1 MNFENRG
8 TVTTLQMRQNICRL
22 SFNFVV
28 PLLKNQKRKNHV
40 DIIKKL
46 PDNIANQ
53 IAAGEVIQ
61 RPASA
66 VKELLEN
73 AIDAGATQIH
83 LVIQDAGK
91 ALVQVIDNGKGMSET
106 DAILSLQR
114 HATSKIKKIEDLFE
128 IKTMGFRGEALA
140 SIAAVAEVEIKTRQG
155 DQELGI
161 LIEAAHSAI
170 QKQEPCAAPV
180 GTSFSM
186 KNLFFNVPAR
196 RNFLKSNAAEL
207 RHIIEEFTRVALA
220 FPEIFFSLTSNGQE
234 MFHLDQGPLKARIVQ
249 LLGSNLKSQLVSV
262 NDETDYINIHGFIG
276 KPEVSKKTRGDQ
288 YFFVNNRFIKS
299 AYLNH
304 AVAGAFSELIPKDNY
319 PLYVLFIDIDPNQ
332 VDINVHPTKQEI
344 KFEDEKIIYAFV
356 RAAIKHSLVQSSVAP
371 SLDFSLNP
379 EIQQLDAINKPFN
392 DQEKQAA
399 SAGNLYKTFTQKN
412 QAHFIDGSDKGNLK
426 NWQDF
431 YKPAGEA
438 GNISP
443 DPLGGSGASAAD
455 RAGEAKRIA
464 DFLRTPDN
472 FQPGFTAPTDRHD
485 PDKLNQDE
493 SDSSDN
499 GLSGLRLNLNPTT
512 GGYQLPEDPDGY
524 STLPTDL
531 PQNPKDYLN
540 KGYAPAK
547 ETDKQTDAQNDS
559 NTLNEGAV
567 GDAGLD
573 YLAMAGAGADLVL
586 GLGLGGGNTGG
597 RKQVQVQEGAL
608 FLQIQHTY
616 IIAPTIRGYV
626 LVHQQ
631 LAHERILYEQFSRKL
646 HKSSGAA
653 QRLLIPSDLHISPS
667 DGILLEEL
675 SDTIQSLGYYIEK
688 DQNGHYAV
696 TAVPADMPT
705 GGEGRAIELL
715 LEQFKHFNSEFRFSK
730 KEKVIRCMARQQ
742 AVKAGKMLTQSE
754 MARLVTDLFNCDI
767 SALTA
772 SGDSPTYIEFK
783 EDYLDG
789 LFGLGKK

>member
-1 MNFENRG
+1 M
-8 TVTTLQMRQNICRL
+8 
-22 SFNFVV
+22 
-28 PLLKNQKRKNHV
+28 
-40 DIIKKL
+40 

-66 VKELLEN
+66 VKELMEN

-91 ALVQVIDNGKGMSET
+91 ALVQVIDNGKGMSEA

-114 HATSKIKKIEDLFE
+114 HATSKIQKIEDLFE

-140 SIAAVAEVEIKTRQG
+140 SIAAVAEVEIKTRQH

-161 LIEAAHSAI
+161 FVEASHSAI
-170 QKQEPCAAPV
+170 QKKESCAAPQ

-220 FPEIFFSLTSNGQE
+220 FPDIFFSLTSNGQE
-234 MFHLDQGPLKARIVQ
+234 MFHLDVGPLKARIVQ

-304 AVAGAFSELIPKDNY
+304 AITTAFSELIPKENY
-319 PLYVLFIDIDPNQ
+319 PLYVLFIDIDPTQ

-356 RAAIKHSLVQSSVAP
+356 KAAIKHSLVQSSVAP
-371 SLDFSLNP
+371 SLDFSLNA
-379 EIQQLDAINKPFN
+379 EIQRLDAINKPFSEHN
-392 DQEKQAA
+392 KEAA
-399 SAGNLYKTFTQKN
+399 SAGDLYKTFTQKN
-412 QAHFIDGSDKGNLK
+412 QAHFIDRSDKGALK

-431 YKPAGEA
+431 YKPT
-438 GNISP
+438 
-443 DPLGGSGASAAD
+443 GSGSDESSGIEKANPD
-455 RAGEAKRIA
+455 TEAKRIA
-464 DFLRTPDN
+464 DFLQSNPDQSDEIQDRGTPMPD
-472 FQPGFTAPTDRHD
+472 TAARQTG
-485 PDKLNQDE
+485 
-493 SDSSDN
+493 DSSEHD
-499 GLSGLRLNLNPTT
+499 GGSDLGWSMHLDQTE
-512 GGYQLPEDPDGY
+512 GGYRLPEDPDGFY
-524 STLPTDL
+524 SLPTDL
-531 PQNPKDYLN
+531 PASGFAAKNTNNETGDNDVDY
-540 KGYAPAK
+540 GPVSEA
-547 ETDKQTDAQNDS
+547 S
-559 NTLNEGAV
+559 
-567 GDAGLD
+567 LD
-573 YLAMAGAGADLVL
+573 YFALAGGGAGFSL
-586 GLGLGGGNTGG
+586 GISKPQKNIEL
-597 RKQVQVQEGAL
+597 QEGAPL
-608 FLQIQHTY
+608 LQIQQTY
-616 IIAPTIRGYV
+616 IIAPTSRGYV

-631 LAHERILYEQFSRKL
+631 LAHERILYEQFSKKL
-646 HKSSGAA
+646 HKSSGAS
-653 QRLLIPSDLHISPS
+653 QKLLIPSQLHISTS

-675 SDTIQSLGYYIEK
+675 KDTIQTLGYYIEK
-688 DQNGHYAV
+688 GEDQKYAV
-696 TAVPADMPT
+696 IAVPADMPS

-715 LEQFKHFNSEFRFSK
+715 LEQFKHFNSEIRFSK

-742 AVKAGKMLTQSE
+742 AVKAGKLLTQPE
-754 MARLVTDLFNCDI
+754 MVRLVEDLFACDI

-772 SGDSPTYIEFK
+772 AGDSPTYIEFK

-789 LFGLGKK
+789 LFGLGK

>member
-1 MNFENRG
+1 MNFENRYW
-8 TVTTLQMRQNICRL
+8 VETLQKRQNICGL
-22 SFNFVV
+22 SFNFVI
-28 PLLKNQKRKNHV
+28 PLIKNQKRKNHV

-73 AIDAGATQIH
+73 AIDAGATQVQ

-114 HATSKIKKIEDLFE
+114 HATSKIKKIEDLFK

-140 SIAAVAEVEIKTRQG
+140 SIAAVAEVEIKTRQA

-161 LIEAAHSAI
+161 LIEAAHSTI
-170 QKQEPCAAPV
+170 QKQEPCAAPI
-180 GTSFSM
+180 GTSFCM

-262 NDETDYINIHGFIG
+262 NDETDYINIRGFIG

-304 AVAGAFSELIPKDNY
+304 AVVNAFSELIPKDNY

-379 EIQQLDAINKPFN
+379 DIQQLDAINKPFN
-392 DQEKQAA
+392 EQKQQAA
-399 SAGNLYKTFTQKN
+399 SAGDLYKTFTQKN
-412 QAHFIDGSDKGNLK
+412 QAHFIEGSDKGKLR

-431 YKPAGEA
+431 YNPAGNSDPSSLKTDP
-438 GNISP
+438 GQGP
-443 DPLGGSGASAAD
+443 YPLGRSGSDPAD
-455 RAGEAKRIA
+455 RSGEAKRIA
-464 DFLRTPDN
+464 DFLETPDN
-472 FQPGFTAPTDRHD
+472 FDQGLRPPGTEGAEGEN
-485 PDKLNQDE
+485 LM
-493 SDSSDN
+493 
-499 GLSGLRLNLNPTT
+499 SGLHLNLNPVT
-512 GGYQLPEDPDGY
+512 GGYQLPEDPEGY
-524 STLPTDL
+524 GTLPSDL
-531 PQNPKDYLN
+531 PENPGDYLN
-540 KGYAPAK
+540 KPF
-547 ETDKQTDAQNDS
+547 T
-559 NTLNEGAV
+559 EGSGTAEP
-567 GDAGLD
+567 GTGQGAAWEGGLE
-573 YLAMAGAGADLVL
+573 YLAMAGAGSDL
-586 GLGLGGGNTGG
+586 GLSGLTGP
-597 RKQVQVQEGAL
+597 RKTVQVQEGAP
-608 FLQIQHTY
+608 FLQVQQTY
-616 IIAPTIRGYV
+616 IIAPTSRGYV

-631 LAHERILYEQFSRKL
+631 LAHERILYEQFSKKL

-653 QRLLIPSDLHISPS
+653 QKLLIPCPLHISPS

-675 SDTIQSLGYYIEK
+675 SGTIQALGYYIEK
-688 DQNGHYAV
+688 SENGSFAV
-696 TAVPADMPT
+696 TAVPADMRT

-715 LEQFKHFNSEFRFSK
+715 LEQFKHFNSEIRFSK

-742 AVKAGKMLTQSE
+742 AIKAGKALTQQE
-754 MARLVTDLFNCDI
+754 MACLVTDLFNCDI

-772 SGDSPTYIEFK
+772 AGDSPTYIEFK